1 MCIRDRYYIV
11 TDRWQNFT
19 DEAVTTE
26 LLDKLSS
33 YCCEF
38 LVHAVD
44 VEGRVN
50 GIEKEL
56 VAMLGSWGRIP
67 VTYAGGVSSFDDLK
81 CIRQLGQN
89 HLNVTIGLSLIHIL
103 RQRTAM
109 EISRK
114 RLYPSHLQILRS
126 RREPKLL
133 ERLDS

>member
-1 MCIRDRYYIV
+1 MSQKDGKYYIV

-50 GIEKEL
+50 GIERSL
-56 VAMLGSWGRIP
+56 SPCLA
-67 VTYAGGVSSFDDLK
+67 AGEEYRSHMQAV
-81 CIRQLGQN
+81 C
-89 HLNVTIGLSLIHIL
+89 HL
-103 RQRTAM
+103 
-109 EISRK
+109 
-114 RLYPSHLQILRS
+114 
-126 RREPKLL
+126 
-133 ERLDS
+133 